1 MLKAKALAA
10 LISLINR
17 IWDAVNHHGE
27 VEQQKEKEQR
37 REDIK
42 TNPTDAFSDA
52 FGSVS
57 NANDS
62 LHSNRTSTNSK
73 AMRPNLPTT
82 SVDKNG
88 KRPSLDAASES
99 K

>member
-1 MLKAKALAA
+1 MLKTQVLAA
-10 LISLINR
+10 LINLINR

-42 TNPTDAFSDA
+42 TNPTDAFSNA
-52 FGSVS
+52 FGSAS
-57 NANDS
+57 NINDS
-62 LHSNRTSTNSK
+62 LRSNRTSTDGK

-88 KRPSLDAASES
+88 KRPSVDAASES